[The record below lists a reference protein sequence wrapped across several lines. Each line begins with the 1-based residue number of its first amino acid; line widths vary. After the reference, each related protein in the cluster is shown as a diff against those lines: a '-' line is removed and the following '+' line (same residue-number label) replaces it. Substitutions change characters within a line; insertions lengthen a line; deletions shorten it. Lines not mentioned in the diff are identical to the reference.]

1 MEREA
6 LVKLIG
12 RLRNWKSKIRN
23 WLRTMSISSYQLVFS
38 SFRPAKGRFAAGLAV
53 AVVMFGA
60 VHTANAQGCAMC
72 YTSAAAAKKAGMQ
85 ALQNGILILLFPPLL
100 MFAGIIWLT
109 FRRRTAVG
117 EGGAV
122 WDESAEASCRDSSE
136 EPTSTFP
143 VETIF
148 QKTPN
153 SHRIERRTVPA

>member
-1 MEREA
+1 MEPMA
-6 LVKLIG
+6 G
-12 RLRNWKSKIRN
+12 LRNWKMEIGN
-23 WLRTMSISSYQLVFS
+23 WLPPVSISSFL
-38 SFRPAKGRFAAGLAV
+38 PAIGRLAAGLAV

-100 MFAGIIWLT
+100 MFAGIIWFT
-109 FRRRTAVG
+109 FRRRAAVG

-122 WDESAEASCRDSSE
+122 WDESEEPSCRDSAV
-136 EPTSTFP
+136 EPPSTFP

-153 SHRIERRTVPA
+153 SNRIERRTVPALRE

>member
-1 MEREA
+1 
-6 LVKLIG
+6 L
-12 RLRNWKSKIRN
+12 
-23 WLRTMSISSYQLVFS
+23 
-38 SFRPAKGRFAAGLAV
+38 AAGLAV

-100 MFAGIIWLT
+100 MLAGIMWFT
-109 FRRRTAVG
+109 FRRRAAIG

-122 WDESAEASCRDSSE
+122 WDEAEEPSCRDSALD
-136 EPTSTFP
+136 PPLTFT

-153 SHRIERRTVPA
+153 SNRIERRIVPALRE